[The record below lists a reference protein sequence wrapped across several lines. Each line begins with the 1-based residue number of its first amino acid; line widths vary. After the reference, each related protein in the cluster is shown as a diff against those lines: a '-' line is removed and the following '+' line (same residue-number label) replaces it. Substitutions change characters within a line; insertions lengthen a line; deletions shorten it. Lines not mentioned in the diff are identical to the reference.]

1 MTLIVARF
9 CAFLLKWIN
18 IGFNCLITK
27 LQSVQT
33 LHAIVR
39 KVSLTSVFLTFFVLR
54 PKKNIFQKVVVDK
67 IALTVCVYYQVCR
80 VHLLYYL
87 CILDY
92 KQFNETIY
100 LFQLYKCTVII
111 TK

>member
-1 MTLIVARF
+1 MFRFFENLIQKWVVQARPSIVIQNMNIMTLIVARF

-39 KVSLTSVFLTFFVLR
+39 KVSLTSVFLTFFV
-54 PKKNIFQKVVVDK
+54 
-67 IALTVCVYYQVCR
+67 
-80 VHLLYYL
+80 
-87 CILDY
+87 
-92 KQFNETIY
+92 
-100 LFQLYKCTVII
+100 
-111 TK
+111 